1 MWWLF
6 IIYAVLLVSVVFLS
20 NRIAKYTDYVE
31 GHTKLTGALL
41 GGIVL
46 AGITSLPE
54 LVTGIT
60 SSLLGEPE
68 LVQGDILGS
77 NIFDIFVIG
86 LIMLVFIKTVRNKD
100 VSKDNSKFVLWC
112 IIISAIIGVSIL
124 IQVLC
129 NVSFV
134 IPYIN
139 VNPLTFVCI
148 GLYVVALLTTK
159 KTEDEKEGDK
169 QEESSSVVVDKKELK
184 LVVAK
189 FVVCAIVLIGVSV
202 AITFI
207 SNIISNEY
215 GLGKGLAGAL
225 FLGVAT
231 SLPEIISS
239 FTLAKLGNYDA
250 AYGNIIG
257 SCLFNFLVLGITD
270 IFFFKGT
277 VFVVNLPSL
286 FATICMFVAMVAMY
300 CSYWVKRPNKKA
312 NVVALSVC
320 ASIIFASYITFLLVL
335 A

>member
-6 IIYAVLLVSVVFLS
+6 IIYAVLLISVVFLS
-20 NRIAKYTDYVE
+20 SKIANYTDFIE
-31 GHTKLTGALL
+31 KNTKLTGALL

-86 LIMLVFIKTVRNKD
+86 LIMLLFIKSVRKTN
-100 VSKDNSKFVLWC
+100 VSKDGGRFVLWC
-112 IIISAIIGVSIL
+112 MIISAFIGFAIIV
-124 IQVLC
+124 QVFAG
-129 NVSFV
+129 VSFV

-139 VNPLTFVCI
+139 VNALTFICI
-148 GLYVVALLTTK
+148 GLYVVALLTTR
-159 KTEDEKEGDK
+159 KT
-169 QEESSSVVVDKKELK
+169 EESSENDEGEKVAETEDKGQLK
-184 LVVAK
+184 KIVAK
-189 FVVCAIVLIGVSV
+189 FVVCAVALIGVSI
-202 AITFI
+202 AITYT
-207 SNIISNEY
+207 SNIIANEY

-239 FTLAKLGNYDA
+239 FTLVKLGNYNV

-270 IFFFKGT
+270 VFYFAGT
-277 VFVVNLPSL
+277 VFVTNMQSFYAVL
-286 FATICMFVAMVAMY
+286 CMFVAMCAMFV
-300 CSYWVKRPNKKA
+300 SYKIKKPEKQVNA
-312 NVVALSVC
+312 VALSLC
-320 ASIIFASYITFLLVL
+320 ASVILISYVVFLVVL